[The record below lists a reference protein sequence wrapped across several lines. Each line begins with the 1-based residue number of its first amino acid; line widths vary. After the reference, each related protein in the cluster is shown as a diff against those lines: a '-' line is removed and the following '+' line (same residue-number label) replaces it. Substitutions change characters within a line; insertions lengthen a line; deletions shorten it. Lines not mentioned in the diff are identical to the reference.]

1 DAQQKINKKVLTK
14 GTFERQ
20 MGELRK
26 KIKVTIQEAN
36 GCDDEIQDLRGHQ
49 VELSQQ
55 LEDKQVNVQHLQ
67 GNSDTLDGDIER
79 LFENKQ
85 KNMSEL
91 LGKQQKAKYFQQA
104 KDGKYTMLCKSES
117 SLENES
123 TKQVDRMQAL
133 SAIVDRLNQ
142 EFPHVQPA
150 LRRVNLA
157 LSTRTEQA
165 QD

>member
-1 DAQQKINKKVLTK
+1 MAIETYIFFFCRKTNKDWNIYCR
-14 GTFERQ
+14 F
-20 MGELRK
+20 
-26 KIKVTIQEAN
+26 
-36 GCDDEIQDLRGHQ
+36 
-49 VELSQQ
+49 
-55 LEDKQVNVQHLQ
+55 
-67 GNSDTLDGDIER
+67 
-79 LFENKQ
+79 LFQ
-85 KNMSEL
+85 NMSEL

-123 TKQVDRMQAL
+123 SKQVDRMQAL

>member
-1 DAQQKINKKVLTK
+1 MNSKAKMAVETCIFCFCRKTNKDWNIYL
-14 GTFERQ
+14 
-20 MGELRK
+20 
-26 KIKVTIQEAN
+26 
-36 GCDDEIQDLRGHQ
+36 
-49 VELSQQ
+49 
-55 LEDKQVNVQHLQ
+55 LQ
-67 GNSDTLDGDIER
+67 
-79 LFENKQ
+79 
-85 KNMSEL
+85 NMSEL

>member
-1 DAQQKINKKVLTK
+1 MVEKEKNSRFSNFYEDWDLYLHIFVSFFWQNLT
-14 GTFERQ
+14 
-20 MGELRK
+20 
-26 KIKVTIQEAN
+26 
-36 GCDDEIQDLRGHQ
+36 
-49 VELSQQ
+49 
-55 LEDKQVNVQHLQ
+55 
-67 GNSDTLDGDIER
+67 
-79 LFENKQ
+79 
-85 KNMSEL
+85 EL
-91 LGKQQKAKYFQQA
+91 LGKQQKSKYFQQA